1 MSYGGER
8 TIMLDNVLQG
18 EAGLKRRGT
27 NLKDNYI
34 ISLIKL
40 ELCEDERQTKGQSIR
55 RKDIWQ
61 NFPDR

>member
-1 MSYGGER
+1 
-8 TIMLDNVLQG
+8 MLDNVLQG